1 MRNPFFAD
9 CARALRSEVNLLF
22 QGGLLEVGFVDNVVA
37 IKDGSGL
44 VAEII
49 MATRSGTPARTM
61 FRTAVLRKI
70 VEGRASGQPAVFP
83 AISLRNPRLC
93 CSHRTPDL

>member
-1 MRNPFFAD
+1 MRNPFFA

-44 VAEII
+44 VDEII
-49 MATRSGTPARTM
+49 MATRSGTPARIM

-70 VEGRASGQPAVFP
+70 VEDRANPKTSPA
-83 AISLRNPRLC
+83 SLVPGNYFL
-93 CSHRTPDL
+93 